1 MGALDHLPSRLS
13 GGEQQRVAIARALA
27 NRPRVIIADEP
38 TGNLDSASAQGVM
51 ALLDELQ
58 LERGGR
64 HDDRGYARRR
74 CGAPR
79 GPAYP
84 APGRGDRRLGIR
96 PGGASIGS
104 CDAFRPWPTPV
115 TFLLVHGGGSTA
127 RFWDRLV
134 PHLDGGA
141 LAVDLPGRSAKPAD
155 LATLTVEDE
164 VASVVDD
171 VAAADVADP
180 LVVVAHSSGGL
191 VVPGVVSAL
200 PGRVRHVVLI
210 AALVPV
216 EGGRGVDC
224 MRADHRV
231 GLEAAVDLARSE
243 GRAITL
249 PGAPEEP
256 ESFRAVYGG
265 DPLDDDT
272 LRFVVDPRRCV
283 PDTVHHYFQPVHWS
297 AAREVPVT
305 YVLNTRDRPVR
316 PEAQEEMA
324 TRVPNLA
331 AVVRLDY
338 GHLSPITHPEV
349 VAQIV
354 NAAAAEVSPT

>member
-1 MGALDHLPSRLS
+1 MFAAVRPTTKRPVDLVPRLDGVEP
-13 GGEQQRVAIARALA
+13 GGRILDGRNPAAGGLNLRIALA
-27 NRPRVIIADEP
+27 SVDVTVIVA
-38 TGNLDSASAQGVM
+38 T
-51 ALLDELQ
+51 
-58 LERGGR
+58 
-64 HDDRGYARRR
+64 RRR
-74 CGAPR
+74 RSPPR
-79 GPAYP
+79 GPAHP
-84 APGRGDRRLGIR
+84 VAGRGDRRLGIR
-96 PGGASIGS
+96 PGGASLGS
-104 CDAFRPWPTPV
+104 CDARHPWPTPV

-141 LAVDLPGRSAKPAD
+141 LAVDLPGRSAKPA
-155 LATLTVEDE
+155 
-164 VASVVDD
+164 D

-224 MRADHRV
+224 MRPEHRD
-231 GLEAAVDLARSE
+231 GLEAAVDLARRE
-243 GRAITL
+243 GRAVTL

-272 LRFVVDPRRCV
+272 LHFVVDPVRCV

-297 AAREVPVT
+297 GAREVPVT

-349 VAQIV
+349 VAQV
-354 NAAAAEVSPT
+354 LNAAAAAVSPT